1 MYMTVTVVKVGQDVR
16 AETSIVGVDFEST
29 TKCFF
34 GNILMLRC
42 WQLNHDKVYAM
53 LAGDI
58 LSEAKK
64 AVIFFNASSLKSVE
78 DVDFWM
84 REFESY
90 ANRPDILLYG
100 TTVDGAEMHP
110 ESLYMAEHYAARARK
125 RNQLGK
131 IYVSSDRSENFNTM
145 YDILLWKCPHNESGA

>member
-1 MYMTVTVVKVGQDVR
+1 MTVTVVKVGQDVR
-16 AETSIVGVDFEST
+16 AETSIVGVDFETT

-34 GNILMLRC
+34 GVILMLRC
-42 WQLNHDKVYAM
+42 WQLNHDKVYAL

-64 AVIFFNASSLKSVE
+64 AVIFFNTSSLKSVE
-78 DVDFWM
+78 DVEFWM

-100 TTVDGAEMHP
+100 TTVDGNEMHP
-110 ESLYMAEHYAARARK
+110 EALYLAEHYAQRARK
-125 RNQLGK
+125 RRQLGK
-131 IYVSSDRSENFNTM
+131 IYVSSDRSEPFNKM
-145 YDILLWKCPHNESGA
+145 YDILLWKDPNYESRA